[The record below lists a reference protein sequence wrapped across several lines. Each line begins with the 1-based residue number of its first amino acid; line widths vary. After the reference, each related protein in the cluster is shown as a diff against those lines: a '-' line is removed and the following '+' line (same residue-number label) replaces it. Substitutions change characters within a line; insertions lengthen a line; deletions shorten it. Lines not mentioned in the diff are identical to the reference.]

1 MSAGGQRQGCAV
13 LSPNVLAVS
22 DPNKPRPLIEKAAVG
37 ASVLVVLAGGAA
49 LLSPLLTYPLGRDQG
64 VFATIADVM
73 QGGGMPYRD
82 AWDTK
87 PPGIFYVFWLSFR
100 LFGRSEMA
108 PRLLDVLWTLAT
120 AVTVWALA
128 RRLLSPWAGVAAGL
142 ILAFRYV
149 THGYYWHTTQCDGF
163 ASLPL
168 ALAAVAVVA
177 AEEKKS
183 AGWAA
188 ASGALTAV
196 AIAFKFTLGI
206 FLLVPLVAIAASS
219 KESARSRLARAAACL
234 AGCAGV
240 LLLVGALMW
249 RAGALKPMVETLFVW
264 DSQYARVEVPGLA
277 QQNALQEIAQFLIGD
292 PLPLL
297 FPIGLLAVVGA
308 TDLIVRPGSG
318 RMRWLAP
325 AWALAI
331 IAQIWV
337 QGRYYAYHWLP
348 VLPPLAMLAAQGLR
362 SAAFLLGRSSRRWL
376 GRAVSAAGLVA
387 LCAFLGF
394 AYWNFLKFP
403 IRSLMG
409 QVPREMYLRA
419 FDRATLSD
427 FSLVADCEMAAWLQE
442 HTEATDPVFIWG
454 FESLVYFLADRP
466 PASRFIH
473 NLPLIADWSPPEW
486 RAELIRD
493 MEERRPTYVL
503 VLYHDPQPWLAGR
516 WDDSASQ
523 LATYPELKRLLDE
536 KYRRAERLGDFEVW
550 ERESDG
556 D

>member
-1 MSAGGQRQGCAV
+1 M
-13 LSPNVLAVS
+13 S
-22 DPNKPRPLIEKAAVG
+22 DPNEPRPWIEKAAVS
-37 ASVLVVLAGGAA
+37 ASVLAVLAAGAA

-64 VFATIADVM
+64 VFATVADVI

-108 PRLLDVLWTLAT
+108 PRLLDVFWTLAT

-128 RRLLSPWAGVAAGL
+128 RRLLSPWAGLAAGL

-168 ALAAVAVVA
+168 ALAALAVVA

-188 ASGALTAV
+188 AAGALTAV

-219 KESARSRLARAAACL
+219 KESARPRLARAAACL
-234 AGCAGV
+234 AGCAGF

-264 DSQYARVEVPGLA
+264 DSQYARVEAPGLA
-277 QQNALQEIAQFLIGD
+277 QHNALQEIAQFLIGD

-308 TDLIVRPGSG
+308 TDLIVRPESG

-325 AWALAI
+325 AWALAL

-337 QGRYYAYHWLP
+337 QGRYYSYHWLP

-362 SAAFLLGRSSRRWL
+362 SLAFLLSRSSKRWL

-387 LCAFLGF
+387 LCALLGF
-394 AYWNFLKFP
+394 AYWSFLKFP

-409 QVPREMYLRA
+409 QVPRETYLRG
-419 FDRATLSD
+419 FDRATLTD
-427 FSLVADCEMAAWLQE
+427 FSLLADSQMAAWLQE
-442 HTEATDPVFIWG
+442 RTEATDPVFIWG

-473 NLPLIADWSPPEW
+473 NLPLIAHWSPPEW

-493 MEERRPTYVL
+493 MEEKRPTYVL
-503 VLYHDPQPWLAGR
+503 VLYNDPQPWLAGR

-536 KYRRAERLGDFEVW
+536 KYRRTERLGDFEVW
-550 ERESDG
+550 ERESGDG
-556 D
+556 